1 MIHNNERAR
10 LSLSINTS
18 CCCVGLSLCRVFSS
32 LCILPPNMY
41 TVYYYT
47 TSIRRSST
55 SLHNDQVESVW
66 WPIKTASLL
75 HMLRACISSR
85 GFLALCAPFRTTS
98 VKWEQAGTHLTAA
111 RKLVENKTKKKSASF
126 ISFKGYIVKKKRT
139 ERSRK
144 IDSRSST
151 DHLSILENEDGK
163 MSLLCMCS
171 YFFLLMFLSLSLCCN
186 G

>member
-1 MIHNNERAR
+1 MIHNNERARAR

-126 ISFKGYIVKKKRT
+126 ISFKGYIVKKK
-139 ERSRK
+139 
-144 IDSRSST
+144 T
-151 DHLSILENEDGK
+151 DWTVPENRFTLFDRPLVYIGK
-163 MSLLCMCS
+163 WGWENVITLYVQL
-171 YFFLLMFLSLSLCCN
+171 FFLANVSLSLSLL
-186 G
+186 